1 MTQKPGGGALT
12 LRAHDLHVEVGQ
24 AAGGG
29 QAQLDHALH
38 RDGVAV
44 QVVEERAVLVVVGHQ
59 PQLSPRPVICKTPDR
74 EGQEGGGG
82 GGAGPIQTGGGVS
95 QKTSVSRCVSF
106 S

>member
-1 MTQKPGGGALT
+1 M
-12 LRAHDLHVEVGQ
+12 RAHDLHVEVGQ

-59 PQLSPRPVICKTPDR
+59 PQLSPRPVICKTPGR
-74 EGQEGGGG
+74 GGSGG
-82 GGAGPIQTGGGVS
+82 PGEGAGLP
-95 QKTSVSRCVSF
+95 
-106 S
+106 